1 MRFQLRGTLMPRGPR
16 SSRVELYR
24 PCTVWVMPADVDGV
38 LRIGE
43 LGRRVGVSPEL
54 LRAWER
60 RYGLLAPART
70 EGGLR
75 LYSAEDERRVRA
87 MQAHQESGLSA
98 AEAARRVLASET
110 PAVPATGSGDALQRD
125 LEALRQALDA
135 LNADAAHG
143 VLDRVLASFTL
154 ETVLGGVVLS
164 YLRDLGER
172 WERGEASVGEEHF
185 ASNLIRGRLLALARG
200 WERGDGRVALLA
212 CAAGEQ
218 HDLPLI
224 VFGLALRN
232 RGWRIVFLGAD
243 SPAGSVAEMA
253 DRLAP
258 ALVVV
263 SAVNDEAL
271 RREAPAL
278 AVLARDHQL
287 VLAGRG
293 ADPAL
298 ARVLGCGVLDGDP
311 VTAAASV

>member
-1 MRFQLRGTLMPRGPR
+1 
-16 SSRVELYR
+16 
-24 PCTVWVMPADVDGV
+24 MPADVDHM

-60 RYGLLAPART
+60 RYGLLDPART

-87 MQAHQESGLSA
+87 MKSHLESGLWA
-98 AEAARRVLASET
+98 AEAARLALTSDT
-110 PAVPATGSGDALQRD
+110 PAAPATGSGDALRRER
-125 LEALRQALDA
+125 EALRQALDA
-135 LNADAAHG
+135 LDADAAHA
-143 VLDRVLASFTL
+143 VLDRSLASFTL
-154 ETVLGGVVLS
+154 ETVLAAIVLP

-172 WERGEASVGEEHF
+172 WERGEASVGQEHF

-200 WERGDGRVALLA
+200 WERGDGHLALVA
-212 CAAGEQ
+212 CASGEQ

-243 SPAGSVAEMA
+243 TPAGTVAETA
-253 DRLAP
+253 DQLGP

-263 SAVNDEAL
+263 STVNAEAL

-278 AVLARDHQL
+278 EALARDHRL

-298 ARVLGCGVLDGDP
+298 ARALGCELLVGDP
-311 VTAAASV
+311 VAAAASV

>member
-1 MRFQLRGTLMPRGPR
+1 
-16 SSRVELYR
+16 
-24 PCTVWVMPADVDGV
+24 MPADTDHK

-60 RYGLLAPART
+60 RYGLLVPART

-87 MQAHQESGLSA
+87 MKAHLESGLWA
-98 AEAARRVLASET
+98 AEAARLALASDA
-110 PAVPATGSGDALQRD
+110 PAEPAGGSGDALQRES
-125 LEALRQALDA
+125 EALRQALDA
-135 LNADAAHG
+135 LDADAAHA
-143 VLDRVLASFTL
+143 VLDRSLASFTL
-154 ETVLGGVVLS
+154 ETALAGIVLP

-172 WERGEASVGEEHF
+172 WERGEASVGQEHF
-185 ASNLIRGRLLALARG
+185 ASNVIRGRLLALARG
-200 WERGDGRVALLA
+200 WERGDGQLALLA
-212 CAAGEQ
+212 CASGEQ

-243 SPAGSVAEMA
+243 TPAGTVADTA
-253 DRLAP
+253 DQLGP

-263 SAVNDEAL
+263 SAVQAEAL
-271 RREAPAL
+271 RRDAPAL
-278 AVLARDHQL
+278 EAVARNHRL
-287 VLAGRG
+287 TLAGDG
-293 ADPAL
+293 AEPAL
-298 ARVLGCGVLDGDP
+298 ARAIGGELLAGDP